1 MADLVH
7 RAISEPAGRASGEVG
22 IKRVAT
28 SRTLS
33 VQISSEQGTGSGG
46 YVATFDDITD
56 LVSAQRTAAWADV
69 ARRIAHEIKNPL
81 TPIQLSAERLKRKY
95 GKEVTTDPDIFAQCT
110 DTIIRQVG
118 DIGRMVDEF
127 SSFARMPTPVMRREN
142 AQELLHQAIFLQ
154 RVAHPNIAFET
165 RLPREPVYIE
175 CDGRLIS
182 QALTNVLKNA
192 GESVEARAAKD
203 PSLPGRII
211 IALEPAEQGTL
222 IRIVDNG
229 LGLPQEHRNRLTE
242 PYVTTRA
249 KGTGLGL
256 AIVRKI
262 MEDHGGEITLLD
274 AEGQPCGAQVTLS
287 FPRTAKQGNKNEQER
302 IADRV

>member
-1 MADLVH
+1 MQV
-7 RAISEPAGRASGEVG
+7 
-22 IKRVAT
+22 
-28 SRTLS
+28 
-33 VQISSEQGTGSGG
+33 SSERGTDSSG

-95 GKEVTTDPDIFAQCT
+95 AGEVTTDPEVFAQCT

-142 AQELLHQAIFLQ
+142 AQELVQQAVFLQ
-154 RVAHPNIAFET
+154 RVANPQISFET
-165 RLPREPVYIE
+165 RLPKDPVYVE
-175 CDGRLIS
+175 CDGRLVS

-192 GESVEARAAKD
+192 GEGVNARLAKGD
-203 PSLPGRII
+203 DMPGRIT
-211 IALEPAEQGTL
+211 IALEVSADRVVYRVT
-222 IRIVDNG
+222 DNG
-229 LGLPQEHRNRLTE
+229 IGLPHEHRDRLTE

-262 MEDHGGEITLLD
+262 MEDHGGELVLQD
-274 AEGQPCGAQVTLS
+274 AGHDLPESKQSEVQHGAEVVLI
-287 FPRTAKQGNKNEQER
+287 FPPKQKSTKEKGSSDEQER